1 MANAPTIQ
9 VVIVDGR
16 PLFEVAGMGL
26 VSRHQ
31 QLEQAQLRWH
41 CLAVAAGYDGPAP
54 VLGRAQ

>member
-1 MANAPTIQ
+1 MDAPTIQ

-16 PLFEVAGMGL
+16 PVFEVAGLGL

-41 CLAVAAGYDGPAP
+41 CLATAAGYDGPAP